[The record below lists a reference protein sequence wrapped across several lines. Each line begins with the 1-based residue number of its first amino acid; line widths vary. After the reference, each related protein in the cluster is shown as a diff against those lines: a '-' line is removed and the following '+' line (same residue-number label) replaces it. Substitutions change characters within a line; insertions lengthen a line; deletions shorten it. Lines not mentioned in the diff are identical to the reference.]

1 MSEIGSRP
9 SRLCVEFGWAR
20 VGEVTGSTDLGR
32 WPLAFPELRPT
43 PGVYRLL
50 LSGRSGSEVYI
61 GESDDVRRRGR
72 QYRRG
77 DETQKTSRRVH
88 EHLLARLA
96 DGWTVQM
103 EIVTVARYSLG
114 RGPWFDTDLR
124 LPEHR
129 LLIENAA
136 LAQAFA
142 AATEGAAAARVLN
155 RITDRRGG
163 EPG

>member
-1 MSEIGSRP
+1 MSEVGSGP
-9 SRLCVEFGWAR
+9 IRLCVEFGWAR

-32 WPLAFPELRPT
+32 WPLAFPELRPI

-50 LSGRSGSEVYI
+50 LSGRSGTEVYI

-77 DETQKTSRRVH
+77 GGTQKTSRRVH
-88 EHLLARLA
+88 EHLVARLA

-103 EIVTVARYSLG
+103 EIVAAARYSLG
-114 RGPWFDTDLR
+114 QGPWFHTDLR
-124 LPEHR
+124 LQEHR

-142 AATEGAAAARVLN
+142 AAAEGLSTARVLN
-155 RITDRRGG
+155 RIADGRRG